1 MKSTGIVRKMDEL
14 GRIVLP
20 KELRRILDIENKDP
34 LEIFVDKER
43 IILKK
48 YKPYKACQVS
58 GEVSNQNLSFAN
70 GKVILSPESA
80 EKLVNEIQLKLN
92 VIIK

>member
-14 GRIVLP
+14 GRVVLP

-34 LEIFVDKER
+34 LEIFVNGDL

-48 YKPYKACQVS
+48 YKPYKACQVT
-58 GEVSNQNLSFAN
+58 GEVSNRNLSFAD

-80 EKLVNEIQLKLN
+80 GKLVEEIQQRLMMK
-92 VIIK
+92 